1 MGSEFFYRKYAEV
14 FLSRPA
20 SDTTELNAMKV
31 KLQCTTA
38 SCRSIAQGYNDAAFS
53 QLCLP
58 TGVNLNILDPN
69 NALIDH
75 FTCNALPLT
84 GTAGTNLSALRKQE
98 TQPCPN

>member
-38 SCRSIAQGYNDAAFS
+38 SCRSIAQGYNDAAF
-53 QLCLP
+53 
-58 TGVNLNILDPN
+58 
-69 NALIDH
+69 
-75 FTCNALPLT
+75 
-84 GTAGTNLSALRKQE
+84 R
-98 TQPCPN
+98 